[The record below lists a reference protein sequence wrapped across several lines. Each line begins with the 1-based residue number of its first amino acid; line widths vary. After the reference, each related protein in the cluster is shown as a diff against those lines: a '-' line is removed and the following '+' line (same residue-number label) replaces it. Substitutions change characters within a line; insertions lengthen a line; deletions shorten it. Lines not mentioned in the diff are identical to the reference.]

1 MITAI
6 LTVIG
11 ICLAVTVLVAL
22 AGVGFASGVMHL
34 LRWVAD
40 KVKWILRIETK

>member
-1 MITAI
+1 MITSI
-6 LTVIG
+6 LTVVG
-11 ICLAVTVLVAL
+11 ICLGITILIAF

-40 KVKWILRIETK
+40 KIKWILRIEK

>member
-6 LTVIG
+6 LTVVG
-11 ICLAVTVLVAL
+11 ICLGITILIAL

-40 KVKWILRIETK
+40 KIKWILRIEK